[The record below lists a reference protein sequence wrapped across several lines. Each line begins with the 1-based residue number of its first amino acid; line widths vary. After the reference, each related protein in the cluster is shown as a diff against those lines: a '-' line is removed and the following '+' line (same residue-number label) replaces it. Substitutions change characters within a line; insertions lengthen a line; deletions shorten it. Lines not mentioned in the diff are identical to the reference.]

1 MTDEMVAVA
10 QRGRRLGIV
19 AHGHDL
25 SLETALNVDPVRSHA
40 CLLAHHYPRVT
51 NYSRDLPLHPV
62 HSVEMDRGPA
72 HLVFVHWLRNPN
84 ALTRARGPHVH
95 DPAHGRTLTFALA
108 RLMISLVDV
117 ARAVGGPSLAIVGS
131 LLQTAYPNQR
141 MKDDL
146 GLVLPLLLL
155 VLRLPLP
162 LLQPQ

>member
-10 QRGRRLGIV
+10 QPGRRLRTV

-25 SLETALNVDPVRSHA
+25 THATALNVDPVRSRT
-40 CLLAHHYPRVT
+40 CLLVHLYPPVT

-62 HSVEMDRGPA
+62 HNVELSRGPA
-72 HLVFVHWLRNPN
+72 GLKFIHWLRNLDI
-84 ALTRARGPHVH
+84 LTRARGLHVH
-95 DPAHGRTLTFALA
+95 DPAHGRTFAPA
-108 RLMISLVDV
+108 RLMINLADV
-117 ARAVGGPSLAIVGS
+117 ARAGGGLSLAIASS

-155 VLRLPLP
+155 ALRLHHPP
-162 LLQPQ
+162 PQPQ